1 MRFLIY
7 FLHVIENVNLKIFS
21 IVFTCK
27 SCSDTIPCFFALV
40 KEILTFKKHA
50 KSFDLLDFGLA
61 QQTVHGNMKH
71 SKTSFVY

>member
-1 MRFLIY
+1 MS
-7 FLHVIENVNLKIFS
+7 LKMLNKFKTIFS

-71 SKTSFVY
+71 SKTSFEYQ